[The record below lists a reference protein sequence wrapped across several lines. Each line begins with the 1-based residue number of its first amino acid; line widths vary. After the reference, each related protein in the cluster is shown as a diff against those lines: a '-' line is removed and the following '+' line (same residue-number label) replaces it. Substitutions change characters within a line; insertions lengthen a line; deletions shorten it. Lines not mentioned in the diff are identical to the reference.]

1 MVFTSAKTL
10 TREDFLLE
18 IERLQQELDTVNRE
32 KNDLVILLETTTEHA
47 DAIENEL
54 FLAREAAED
63 ATRAKSE
70 FLANMSHEIR
80 TPLNGIIGM
89 TDLLLD
95 TIQTREQQD
104 HVNTIRTSG
113 EVLLTLINDILDFS
127 KIEADKL
134 ELEKQPFDLRVCVED
149 SLDLLAS
156 HAVQK
161 GLNLAYLIADDTP
174 DIVIGDITRLRQ
186 ILVNLLSNA
195 VKFTQQG
202 EVVVLVKGH
211 KILPSPLEQGEIVE
225 PETKF
230 FPYDVKKEFFGKE
243 EIAEYEIL
251 FEVKD
256 TGMGISTD
264 HLNRL
269 FQSFTQVDAST
280 TRKYGGTGLGLAIT
294 KRLVELMGGR
304 IWVESEIGKGST
316 FHFSIVTHVQ
326 PKKQPYVYLHCQH
339 PHLLGKRILINT
351 NNLTNGTLLKRQ
363 ALRWGMEAH
372 LVANMIELFKSL
384 REGRQWDIAL
394 LETNSPDKDN
404 DLLLDKLSKA
414 HQGASLPLIVLTS
427 ICLPN
432 RCVQSFRACLTK
444 PIKPAR
450 LYEVLTDIFQIDSSK
465 TDTSNKVEKSIE
477 QDFIKGKKLQILL
490 AEDNRLNQK
499 VAVLLLKR
507 LGYEAD
513 IVSNGLEVLE
523 TLHEKTYDIVFMD
536 VQMPEMDGLTATRC
550 IVNEFD
556 EQQRPYIIA
565 MTANAMQGDREICL
579 EAGMNDYL
587 TKPLRKEEIYKV
599 ILDYFSVC

>member
-1 MVFTSAKTL
+1 VFTSAKTL

-18 IERLQQELDTVNRE
+18 IERLHQELDTVNRE
-32 KNDLVILLETTTEHA
+32 KSDLEILLETTTEHA

-54 FLAREAAED
+54 FLAREVAEE

-89 TDLLLD
+89 TDLLLY
-95 TIQTREQQD
+95 TTLTREQQD

-134 ELEKQPFDLRVCVED
+134 ELEKQAFDLRVCVED

-174 DIVIGDITRLRQ
+174 DIVIGDVTRLRQ

-202 EVVVLVKGH
+202 EVVVLVKAH
-211 KILPSPLEQGEIVE
+211 KILPPPLEKGEAVE
-225 PETKF
+225 PN
-230 FPYDVKKEFFGKE
+230 KEVRPIGFE
-243 EIAEYEIL
+243 NESLEAEDISEYEII
-251 FEVKD
+251 FSVKD

-264 HLNRL
+264 HINKL

-280 TRKYGGTGLGLAIT
+280 TRKYGGTGLGLAIS

-316 FHFSIVTHVQ
+316 FNFSIVTHVK
-326 PKKQPYVYLHCQH
+326 PNIQPYVYLHCQQ
-339 PHLLGKRILINT
+339 PHLLGKRFLIST
-351 NNLTNGTLLKRQ
+351 DNLTNGTILQRL
-363 ALRWGMEAH
+363 ALRWGMVPH
-372 LVANMIELFKSL
+372 LVANMIELFSCL
-384 REGRQWDIAL
+384 REGKQWDIAL
-394 LETNSPDKDN
+394 LENNSPEKEN
-404 DLLLDKLSKA
+404 CLLLEKVSKA
-414 HQGASLPLIVLTS
+414 HQSSSLPLVVLTS
-427 ICLPN
+427 VYLPQ
-432 RCVQSFRACLTK
+432 RCVQFFTACLTK

-450 LYEVLTDIFQIDSSK
+450 LYEVLTDIFRTDSSDAHTLK
-465 TDTSNKVEKSIE
+465 KKQIE
-477 QDFIKGKKLQILL
+477 DESIKGKKLRILL
-490 AEDNRLNQK
+490 AEDNMVNQK
-499 VAVLLLKR
+499 VALLLLKR
-507 LGYEAD
+507 LGYDAD

-523 TLHEKTYDIVFMD
+523 ALHDKTYDIVFMD
-536 VQMPEMDGLTATRC
+536 VQMPEMDGLTATSR
-550 IVNEFD
+550 IKKEWAQV
-556 EQQRPYIIA
+556 QRPYIIA

-587 TKPLRKEEIYKV
+587 TKPLRKAEIYKV
-599 ILDYFSVC
+599 ILHYFSVC